1 MNRLY
6 VNKLSREF
14 NLELCRVN
22 RTVVGTIP
30 KKNLNSITRSVV
42 DIDKLDLSIDKYIY
56 VNGIKTLNP
65 LWYEMKEE
73 RLVCLNSS
81 EYFVLKSN
89 SFKSNKKNNRKINN
103 REESKSFTAYSLE
116 YKLGKIDVSLED
128 IAIQLMTSDIEN
140 DVYSLND
147 LLIQDTGWSLGH
159 IDDTVLYDIAEDGTK
174 TEKLR
179 WQETVNKRW
188 YDYIKND
195 ICETFGSIAVYDT
208 LNKKINLYDI
218 NTFGE
223 NVELYLSNDNYIK
236 DLQREGSSEEIVTR
250 LYLVGR
256 EEMDIIGETVT
267 GYPYIEDYSYFIDN
281 KEMSDE
287 LIAQLKKYYEM
298 VAIREPIWK
307 DLINQKLAKIEEM
320 TKKKTELYRVYAEIN
335 AKKTIRDVYN
345 ANEDTVN
352 EAIII
357 AEITKLIDQQVILE
371 VQIKN
376 LETDI
381 ANLTSS
387 INEINILC
395 KRETAT
401 DENGLLIF
409 NEVTLNELKE
419 FVYCDTYTNDSFLQA
434 KDLIET
440 GKRNISLVS
449 YPTIEYNLDLENF
462 VTNVRN
468 NGFNQHWQGDLGLG
482 DIVIL
487 YDEDLES
494 EVYLYVNGYT
504 QYPNASE
511 DENEL
516 DIEISNKK
524 IKDNSIRVIADR
536 LKESEL
542 ATKLLSRKV
551 HLLNKQKYNRIN
563 IDEDIIKGAL

>member
-22 RTVVGTIP
+22 RSVVGTIP
-30 KKNLNSITRSVV
+30 KKNLNSITRSTV

-65 LWYEMKEE
+65 LWYEIKEE
-73 RLVCLNSS
+73 RLICLNSS
-81 EYFVLKSN
+81 EYYVLKSN
-89 SFKSNKKNNRKINN
+89 SFKSNKKNNRKTNN

-159 IDDTVLYDIAEDGTK
+159 IDDTVIYDIAEDGTK

-195 ICETFGSIAVYDT
+195 ICETFGCIAVYDT

-298 VAIREPIWK
+298 VAIRKPIWK